1 MAQEGT
7 QDSQDEN
14 HWKKCSS
21 CKQWI
26 DFETEYWT
34 CNVSTCNRKRTGMVF
49 CTVTCW
55 ETHLPLM
62 NHREAWAEDQH
73 SPSRARFLA
82 EEEKQEES
90 APRRRI
96 VRPETS
102 ASASTS
108 PAETS
113 TPLEEDVPKEVLIV
127 ASRLKAYILARSGM
141 NTSERVLAGLSD
153 IVRKACDEA
162 IDTARRDERKTV
174 LDRDIPKPS

>member
-1 MAQEGT
+1 MEQA
-7 QDSQDEN
+7 EN

-26 DFETEYWT
+26 DFESDYWT

-62 NHREAWAEDQH
+62 NHREAWAEDQRA
-73 SPSRARFLA
+73 PSRARFLA
-82 EEEKQEES
+82 EEKKEKEA
-90 APRRRI
+90 APTRRI
-96 VRPETS
+96 VRPEASSSRASSS
-102 ASASTS
+102 AAHNST
-108 PAETS
+108 AA
-113 TPLEEDVPKEVLIV
+113 TPLSDDVTKEILIV
-127 ASRLKAYILARSGM
+127 ASRLKAYVLARAGM
-141 NTSERVLAGLSD
+141 NTSEKVLSGLSD

-162 IDTARRDERKTV
+162 IENARRQERKTV

>member
-1 MAQEGT
+1 MEQE
-7 QDSQDEN
+7 EN

-26 DFETEYWT
+26 DFESDYWT

-62 NHREAWAEDQH
+62 NHREAWAEDQRA
-73 SPSRARFLA
+73 PSRAKFLA
-82 EEEKQEES
+82 QEKNEKET
-90 APRRRI
+90 APTRRI
-96 VRPETS
+96 VRPEASAQS
-102 ASASTS
+102 ASSSSAQGAT
-108 PAETS
+108 ET
-113 TPLEEDVPKEVLIV
+113 TPLNQDVAKEILIV
-127 ASRLKAYILARSGM
+127 ASRLKSYILARSGM
-141 NTSERVLAGLSD
+141 NTSEKVMAGLSD

-162 IDTARRDERKTV
+162 IETARRDERKTV